1 MAFCPVLSKITDHFQ
16 EYAIMKS
23 FLLCDLGDSKCLGE
37 CGDQV
42 KARCNFLQIKTWIYQ
57 VGCKIQ
63 FTGEVGFDCPVPAH
77 MYSFLQCCSY
87 YS

>member
-37 CGDQV
+37 CGD
-42 KARCNFLQIKTWIYQ
+42 R
-57 VGCKIQ
+57 
-63 FTGEVGFDCPVPAH
+63 
-77 MYSFLQCCSY
+77 
-87 YS
+87 